1 MATFRSKFIDDKK
14 HINLADCR
22 DYIEEFHPDDMPWF
36 YCLCTEP
43 DKDGN
48 LLPFLKI
55 KQVFYN
61 KYFPDLKAL
70 SARLRTLADWRIT
83 PEQMEAGKAAAQATR
98 DAINTAEAPTD

>member
-22 DYIEEFHPDDMPWF
+22 DFIEEFYPDDMPWF

-55 KQVFYN
+55 KQAFYN

-83 PEQMEAGKAAAQATR
+83 PEQIEAGNAAAQATR
-98 DAINTAEAPTD
+98 EAINAAEAPTD